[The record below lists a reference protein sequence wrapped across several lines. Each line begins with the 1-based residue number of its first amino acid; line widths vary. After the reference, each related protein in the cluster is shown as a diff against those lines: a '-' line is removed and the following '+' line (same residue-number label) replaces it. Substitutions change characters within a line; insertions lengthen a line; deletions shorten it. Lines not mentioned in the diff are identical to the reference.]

1 MFVAARLIP
10 VVISFLLLAAHF
22 LRQDNLV
29 VVGVCLAL
37 PAFIF
42 VRRPWVTYLLSLA
55 LLLGGIEWLR
65 TLLAI
70 ASRRQMIGDP
80 WVRMAAILGVIAAL
94 TLFSILVFLNKRVRE
109 HFGHESTGG
118 TGV

>member
-10 VVISFLLLAAHF
+10 VVVSFLLLAAHF
-22 LRQDNLV
+22 LRQGNLV
-29 VVGVCLAL
+29 VVGVCLVL
-37 PAFIF
+37 PAFLL
-42 VRRPWVTYLLSLA
+42 VRRPWVTYLLSFA

-80 WVRMAAILGVIAAL
+80 WERMVAILGAVTSL
-94 TLFSILVFLNKRVRE
+94 TLFSILVFLNKKVRE
-109 HFGHESTGG
+109 HFGHTLGG
-118 TGV
+118 GETV